1 MSKNARAAHRTG
13 SQRAIRRFALKLKAT
28 KVTFILVCAAASC
41 AATGVASACARTDV
55 DYYLEKGYTREQVAA
70 ICGDAPAP
78 DGVRKRDYDAY
89 DDAREEELRDDVHR
103 RERDGNT
110 AFLQSAVSAWDVAV
124 TPRHLTYTRKLCLGA
139 GRGPEV
145 TARIKICPEVRYRV
159 YFAGLKVHAQPR
171 ESAVPGTREIEV
183 TGKVKRKLL
192 HDFDE
197 YPPATRRQLLGSYR
211 ARTREGGTA
220 IPIRKD
226 YPMQR
231 AYQTLRAYANRASR
245 AAS

>member
-1 MSKNARAAHRTG
+1 MRKNARAAGRTG
-13 SQRAIRRFALKLKAT
+13 SQRAIRRFALKLKET
-28 KVTFILVCAAASC
+28 KVTFILVCAVALC
-41 AATGVASACARTDV
+41 AATGVASACSRADV

-70 ICGDAPAP
+70 ICDEGRAP
-78 DGVRKRDYDAY
+78 GGLRKRDYETY
-89 DDAREEELRDDVHR
+89 DDAREEEIRDDVR
-103 RERDGNT
+103 GRGRDGNI
-110 AFLQSAVSAWDVAV
+110 AFLQSAVSAWDVKA

-139 GRGPEV
+139 GGGREV

-159 YFAGLKVHAQPR
+159 YFAGLKVHGHQR
-171 ESAVPGTREIEV
+171 EFVPPGTREIEV
-183 TGKVKRKLL
+183 EGKVKRKLL

-211 ARTREGGTA
+211 ARTRQGGTA

-231 AYQTLRAYANRASR
+231 VYQILRAYANRAAH